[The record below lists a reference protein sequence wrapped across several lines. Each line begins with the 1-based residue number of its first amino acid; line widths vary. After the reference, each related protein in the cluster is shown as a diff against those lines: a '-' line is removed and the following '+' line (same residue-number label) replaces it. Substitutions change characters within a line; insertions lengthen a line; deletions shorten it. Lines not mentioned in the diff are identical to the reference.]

1 MRRVLP
7 AAVLVLGVLSV
18 VPPAWAQD
26 RPRVVAVN
34 YPLRY
39 FAERLLGDAAEVVYP
54 VPGGVD
60 PAFWRPTV
68 ADIGAIQSADLVLLN
83 GAGFATW
90 TTRVSLQ
97 RSRLVDSARGLSD
110 RLIATETITHS
121 HGDDGAHSHAGTASH
136 IWLDPELASLQA
148 EALAAAFASRGLAPA
163 DEVYARFD
171 ELRADLERLD
181 ETSREALRAARGVP
195 MVATHPRYQYLAR
208 AFGLTIVSLEW
219 DAGAM
224 PGEADLA
231 DLEALVGESGARV
244 LIWEA
249 EPPAEARAA
258 VAALGLRDVVFPTLA
273 SPPSSGDFTER
284 FAASVAALAAAAQR
298 VPGD

>member
-1 MRRVLP
+1 VRGVFLP
-7 AAVLVLGVLSV
+7 AVLVSAFLSGVLAVS
-18 VPPAWAQD
+18 AQD
-26 RPRVVAVN
+26 RPRVIAVN
-34 YPLRY
+34 YPLQY

-54 VPGGVD
+54 VPEGVD
-60 PAFWRPTV
+60 PAFWRPSI
-68 ADIGAIQSADLVLLN
+68 ADISAIQSADLVLLN

-90 TTRVSLQ
+90 TTRVSLP
-97 RSRLVDSARGLSD
+97 RSRLVDSARGVEE
-110 RLIATETITHS
+110 RFIATDAITHS
-121 HGDDGAHSHAGTASH
+121 HGDGGEHSHAGTASH
-136 IWLDPELASLQA
+136 TWLEPALATLQA
-148 EALAAAFASRGLAPA
+148 EALAAAFAARTLAPA

-171 ELRADLERLD
+171 ALRADLERLD
-181 ETSREALRAARGVP
+181 ETARAALQAARGVP

-231 DLEALVGESGARV
+231 DLEALVAESGARV

-273 SPPSSGDFTER
+273 TSPTSGDFTEN
-284 FAASVAALAAAAQR
+284 FAASVAALAAAAELAR
-298 VPGD
+298 AD